1 MSLQER
7 RKPRAF
13 ALAPPPA
20 KAGGG
25 WEGVCTV
32 RGNANGT
39 PPQPSPA
46 FAGEGAKSAAE
57 SAPAGARRGP
67 AYSAASGAP
76 MLPRLYIHERSKQQ
90 ARRMPEASLSQ
101 AVAMRLTRVSAFLPE
116 MIQEIKSRRAPGV
129 MSVHVAFAAGLAA
142 RALRSRKHTSELQS
156 LMRISYAV
164 F

>member
-46 FAGEGAKSAAE
+46 FEGEGAKSAAE
-57 SAPAGARRGP
+57 SAPAGERRGP

-76 MLPRLYIHERSKQQ
+76 MLPRLSLPERPTPQ
-90 ARRMPEASLSQ
+90 ARQ
-101 AVAMRLTRVSAFLPE
+101 AG
-116 MIQEIKSRRAPGV
+116 RA
-129 MSVHVAFAAGLAA
+129 
-142 RALRSRKHTSELQS
+142 TW
-156 LMRISYAV
+156 
-164 F
+164 